1 MRTKSIVTIVMTIVI
16 ALMAFT
22 GPASAATVPRQ
33 NFLVIFSGTADNP
46 KATVVASGAFAA
58 QGSATE
64 ESFQDNS
71 DGSLTT
77 VERFDFAAG
86 SVTVTAV
93 GYATE
98 HLNAQACLDSNSAT
112 GTFTFTGTGNLASI
126 TGHGTFGERGFFLAT
141 RTPTGCTP
149 PLTLHAIVRYAGI
162 IDR

>member
-1 MRTKSIVTIVMTIVI
+1 MRVKSIITAVTTVAI
-16 ALMAFT
+16 ALMMYT
-22 GPASAATVPRQ
+22 VPASAATPPRQ

-46 KATVVASGAFAA
+46 RATVVASGAFSS

-98 HLNAQACLDSNSAT
+98 HLNAQACLDTNSAR
-112 GTFTFTGTGNLASI
+112 GTFIFSGTGNLAGI
-126 TGHGTFGERGFFLAT
+126 AGHGTFDERGFFLAT
-141 RTPTGCTP
+141 RTPTGCAP

>member
-1 MRTKSIVTIVMTIVI
+1 MRVRSIVTVVTTFVI

-22 GPASAATVPRQ
+22 GPASAAMVPRE

-46 KATVVASGAFAA
+46 QATVVASGALTA

-71 DGSLTT
+71 DRSLTT

-86 SVTVTAV
+86 SVTVIAV
-93 GYATE
+93 GYATD
-98 HLNAQACLDSNSAT
+98 HLNAQACLDTNTAT
-112 GTFTFTGTGNLASI
+112 GTFTFTGTGTFAGI
-126 TGHGTFGERGFFLAT
+126 AGHGTFDERGFFVAT
-141 RTPTGCTP
+141 RTPAGCAL
-149 PLTLHAIVRYAGI
+149 PLTLHAIVRYAGV